1 MDFIRVLL
9 RESPDAWRRTL
20 IVAGVAGLGN
30 AAILAIINRGAA
42 AASGDGGGIGA
53 RLLLLFLLCMA
64 AFYFGKRYS
73 LIQASV
79 IVEHM
84 VRSRLVRVIE
94 KIRRSELEVV
104 ENLARGDLYAR
115 LAQNTSLVS
124 HSGIIL
130 VNAAQQSL
138 VLIFCLLYIAWLSK
152 LAFVATLCTIGIG
165 VFIYVRHARS
175 LQALMRRLIEKDA
188 EMVDTLGHMV
198 DGFKEVRLNRAKS
211 DAVSHAFARISR
223 ESRDLKI
230 DGQIAFCTDIMF
242 SDLAFYMLLAVV
254 VFVLPRLAPTYGAV
268 VLMTTAAILFIIGP
282 LQMVV
287 QAAPVFERARAA
299 LANLTD
305 LEDDLDR
312 AIVEGAPAADA
323 PVFSGFSKV
332 TLSDVTFTYGTRSG
346 QADGFSVGPVNLSIT
361 RGEMLFLVGGNGSGK
376 TTLLKVLTGL
386 YLPQQGSLAV
396 DGVPLGPHNVQ
407 GYREL
412 FSTVFTEFHLF
423 DRLYGLEDVPAG
435 RVDEVLA
442 SLELSAKTHYENG
455 RFSTQSLSTGQRK
468 RLALAVC
475 LLERRDI
482 LVFDEWAADQDPHFR
497 KHFYEVILPGLKAEG
512 FTIIATTHDD
522 RYWHLADRVVRMED
536 GTLVKGSAS

>member
-1 MDFIRVLL
+1 MDFIRILL

-20 IVAGVAGLGN
+20 IVAGVAGIGN

-42 AASGDGGGIGA
+42 VASGDGDGVGV

-84 VRSRLVRVIE
+84 VRNRLVRVIE

-152 LAFVATLCTIGIG
+152 LAFVATLCTIAIG
-165 VFIYVRHARS
+165 VVIYVRHARS
-175 LQALMRRLIEKDA
+175 LQALMRRLTAKDA

-230 DGQIAFCTDIMF
+230 DGQVAFCTDIMF

-287 QAAPVFERARAA
+287 QAAPVFERAKAA

-312 AIVEGAPAADA
+312 AIVDAPASDA
-323 PVFSGFSKV
+323 PVFSGFSRV
-332 TLSDVTFTYGTRSG
+332 TLTDVRFTYGASSG
-346 QADGFSVGPVNLSIT
+346 AAGGFSVGPVNLSIN

-386 YLPQQGSLAV
+386 YLPQQGALAV

-423 DRLYGLEDVPAG
+423 DRLYGLDDVPAG

-442 SLELSAKTHYENG
+442 SLELSSKTHYENG

-536 GTLVKGSAS
+536 GTLVKGPAA